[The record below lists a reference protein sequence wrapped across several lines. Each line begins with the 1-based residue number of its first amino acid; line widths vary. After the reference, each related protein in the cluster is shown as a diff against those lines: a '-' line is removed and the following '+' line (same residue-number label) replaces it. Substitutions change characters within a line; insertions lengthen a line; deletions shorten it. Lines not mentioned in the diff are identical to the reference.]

1 MAQPAYQYGPSGQAV
16 PARRWGWGSLAARI
30 VLTFAG
36 AAGLIVGAF
45 LHWIRG
51 ISGVD
56 LTGRAFIQTTFRDAR
71 TFVVTAGFAMI
82 VVGLVA
88 ILGLAPRSGWLTRLA
103 GAVGIAGFV
112 LFMVQVYRAHLTAAD
127 VQAGAW
133 VALAGAVVAL
143 IGGFLGT
150 RPAEVA
156 PAPPAPAAP
165 AGTVVE

>member
-16 PARRWGWGSLAARI
+16 APPRRWGWGSLAARI
-30 VLTFAG
+30 VLTLAG
-36 AAGLIVGAF
+36 AAGLIIGAF
-45 LHWIRG
+45 LHWIHD

-56 LTGRAFIQTTFRDAR
+56 LTGRAYIQTTFRDAR
-71 TFVVTAGFAMI
+71 TFVVTAGFVMI

-112 LFMVQVYRAHLTAAD
+112 LLLIQVYRADLTAAD

-133 VALAGAVVAL
+133 VALAGALVAL

-150 RPAEVA
+150 RPAVVA
-156 PAPPAPAAP
+156 PAPASP
-165 AGTVVE
+165 AGTAVE

>member
-45 LHWIRG
+45 LHWVRG

-71 TFVVTAGFAMI
+71 TFVVTAG
-82 VVGLVA
+82 
-88 ILGLAPRSGWLTRLA
+88 
-103 GAVGIAGFV
+103 
-112 LFMVQVYRAHLTAAD
+112 
-127 VQAGAW
+127 
-133 VALAGAVVAL
+133 VAL
-143 IGGFLGT
+143 IVGGPGALPGPAPPSGGLT
-150 RPAEVA
+150 RPAR
-156 PAPPAPAAP
+156 
-165 AGTVVE
+165 AGGMPRVVFF